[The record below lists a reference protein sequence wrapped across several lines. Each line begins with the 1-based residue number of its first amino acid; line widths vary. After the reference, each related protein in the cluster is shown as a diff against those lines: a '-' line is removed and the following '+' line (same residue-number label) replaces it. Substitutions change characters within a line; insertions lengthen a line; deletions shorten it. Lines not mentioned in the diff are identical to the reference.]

1 MFPSTAASPS
11 RIPFGSSTSSGGSS
25 SPLGTV
31 AEHSSHSDTARRD
44 RLEGGLMRGKPTPES
59 SRTCRDSGAARA
71 TDGWRCVVCG
81 RLVIDGLFRWWGGS
95 GQDRRGVARKD
106 RLLLL
111 PRPRNQQAL
120 VRGRRGQS
128 GRRPSPARSCSCKG
142 SAGAERRKNRADYG
156 TGIVAAKVRRGEAPR
171 PVARRAVARRAA
183 TPWSFRTSRVG
194 AEPLECIS
202 ARMLS
207 VPFQLTGP

>member
-1 MFPSTAASPS
+1 MICVRRKSQPAGHGPECPSPDLLEDVPAVGPMPVDLDDGFVLESVEQPA
-11 RIPFGSSTSSGGSS
+11 
-25 SPLGTV
+25 
-31 AEHSSHSDTARRD
+31 H

-156 TGIVAAKVRRGEAPR
+156 TGHRRGEGPPR
-171 PVARRAVARRAA
+171 RSPSTRRPSSRR
-183 TPWSFRTSRVG
+183 PSSRHALV
-194 AEPLECIS
+194 IS
-202 ARMLS
+202 HLS
-207 VPFQLTGP
+207 GGS